1 MLKKT
6 ILAATLLTACTAAS
20 ANGYLGLSAGQANFD
35 NIQGHASAP
44 NFSASQS
51 FEISDDNSPAIK
63 LFGGYEF
70 NQYIAIEGSI
80 GGYDALDGQSVT
92 VGDMKFAAVQAKAML
107 PIGEQ
112 FNLFAK
118 GGVAYFGAEF
128 KSSFYTTVS
137 DETVT
142 GKFGLGAEYAITPN
156 VRLMAEWEYMKPEL
170 DVLKVGS
177 VTASIDAE
185 ISVLSMG
192 VSYHF

>member
-6 ILAATLLTACTAAS
+6 ILAAALFTACTTAS
-20 ANGYLGLSAGQANFD
+20 ANGYLGLSAGQASFD
-35 NIQGHASAP
+35 NIQGHLSSP
-44 NFSASQS
+44 IYSTSQS
-51 FEISDDNSPAIK
+51 LEISDDDSPAIK

-80 GGYDALDGQSVT
+80 GGYDALDGQTVS
-92 VGDMKFAAVQAKAML
+92 VGDMKFAAVQAKGML

-118 GGVAYFGAEF
+118 GGFAYFGAEF
-128 KSSFYTTVS
+128 KSSLYTVS

-142 GKFGLGAEYAITPN
+142 GKFGLGAEYALTPN
-156 VRLMAEWEYMKPEL
+156 VRVMAEWEYMKPEL
-170 DVLKVGS
+170 DLLKAGS
-177 VTASIDAE
+177 ATASIDAE
-185 ISVLSMG
+185 INVLSLG